1 MLVVKIGQAI
11 SMLSKYLRA
20 GLVPMVVS
28 SPGIG
33 KSQAVY
39 QVAEQYNLKV
49 IDFRLAQCDPTDLNG
64 FPRINEKTD
73 RAGYTAM
80 DTFPLEGDP
89 IPEGYSGWL
98 LFFDELTSAPKA
110 VQAASYKV
118 ILDRAIGQR
127 KLHKNVAMVAAGNM
141 ATDRAIVEEM
151 STALMSRLVHIH
163 LVVDPIEF
171 TSHAAAN
178 NYDHRITSFINFKP
192 GNVYTFN
199 PDHSDETYACPR
211 TWEFVNRV
219 LKTADLTDP
228 DLLPMLAGVISEGV
242 AREFV
247 MFCRVHE
254 SLVKISEIE
263 ANPAG
268 CRVSDDPS
276 VLYAMTGSIAYNAT
290 KGNLAKLVQ
299 YLKRLAI
306 EFQVVCLR
314 DIIRRDPKMLKEQP
328 IQDWIAVNAG
338 LLF

>member
-1 MLVVKIGQAI
+1 MIAVKIGQAI
-11 SMLSKYLRA
+11 SMLTKYLRA
-20 GLVPMVVS
+20 GLVPMIVS

-39 QVAEQYNLKV
+39 QVAEHYNLKV

-64 FPRINEKTD
+64 FPKINEKTD

-80 DTFPLEGDP
+80 DTFPLEGDK

-127 KLHKNVAMVAAGNM
+127 KLHKNVAMVAAGNL

-163 LVVDPIEF
+163 LTVDPIEF
-171 TSHAAAN
+171 TSWATAN
-178 NYDHRITSFINFKP
+178 GIDHRITSFINFKNS
-192 GNVYTFN
+192 NVYTFN
-199 PDHSDETYACPR
+199 PDNSDETYACPR
-211 TWEFVNRV
+211 TWEFANRI
-219 LKTADLTDP
+219 LKTTDLNDP
-228 DLLPMLAGVISEGV
+228 DLLPLLAGTLSEGV
-242 AREFV
+242 AREFIG
-247 MFCRVHE
+247 FCKIHE
-254 SLVKISEIE
+254 SLIKVPEIV

-268 CRVSDDPS
+268 CRVPDDRS
-276 VLYAMTGSIAYNAT
+276 ILFAMTGSMAHQAT
-290 KGNLAKLVQ
+290 KDNLSKLGQ
-299 YLKRLAI
+299 YLVRMPK

-314 DIIRRDPKMLKEQP
+314 DIIKRSPKLEKEP
-328 IQDWIAVNAG
+328 FIQEWQAINASV
-338 LLF
+338 LF

>member
-1 MLVVKIGQAI
+1 MIVVKIGQAI

-20 GLVPMVVS
+20 GLVPMIVS

-80 DTFPLEGDP
+80 DTFPLEGDK

-118 ILDRAIGQR
+118 ILDRGIGQR
-127 KLHKNVAMVAAGNM
+127 KLHKNVAMVCAGNL

-151 STALMSRLVHIH
+151 STALMSRLVHIK
-163 LVVDPIEF
+163 LVVDHVEF
-171 TSHAAAN
+171 ISWAAAN
-178 NYDHRITSFINFKP
+178 RIDQRITSYLNYSPKD
-192 GNVYTFN
+192 VYTFN
-199 PDHSDETYACPR
+199 ADTSDETYACPR
-211 TWEFVNRV
+211 TWEFVNR
-219 LKTADLTDP
+219 LMKDADLNDP
-228 DLLPMLAGVISEGV
+228 DFLPLLAGVLGEGV
-242 AREFV
+242 ARQFLV
-247 MFCRVHE
+247 FCRIYETLTKFSDVQ
-254 SLVKISEIE
+254 
-263 ANPAG
+263 ANPLG
-268 CRVSDDPS
+268 VKMPEEPS
-276 VLYAMTGSIAYNAT
+276 VKYAMAGNIAHNTT
-290 KGNLAKLVQ
+290 KDNLAKSMQ
-299 YLKRLAI
+299 YIRRMGLD
-306 EFQVVCLR
+306 FQVVCLR
-314 DIIRRDPKMLKEQP
+314 QIIKRDPKMKKEIP
-328 IQDWIAVNAG
+328 IVEWTESHAD